1 MTEALTR
8 AAWLRNEIERHN
20 HAYYVQDAPQTSDA
34 QYDLLMR
41 ELQALEASYPELI
54 TPESPT
60 QRVGAAPLTAFGSV
74 THAVPMLSLG
84 NAFEP
89 EDVIAF
95 DKRVADTLK
104 AAGKLS
110 GNQQVDYFCELKLDG
125 LAINLR

>member
-1 MTEALTR
+1 MTEAFTR
-8 AAWLRNEIERHN
+8 AAKLRNEIERHN
-20 HAYYVQDAPQTSDA
+20 QAYYAQDAPQTSDA

-41 ELQALEASYPELI
+41 ELLALEASHPELI

-89 EDVIAF
+89 EDVVAYE
-95 DKRVADTLK
+95 KRVAENLR
-104 AAGKLS
+104 AAGKLNES
-110 GNQQVDYFCELKLDG
+110 DNI
-125 LAINLR
+125 A